1 MKNPEGFYLKIDEII
16 DACRGIV
23 KKDRSYT
30 LPNGRRNFGFIY
42 IISGKCTY
50 TFKNCVYTF
59 GEGDMIFLKETSVPY
74 HICGKKGTENL
85 ALNFTIHRE
94 DSFGEVVDTLINDIT
109 PILISKEKTQKY
121 VKLMEKAINAVSKNN
136 FGAHMTA
143 MSVVYE
149 ITQDMLF
156 DLMLKNIKSDDYNM
170 VLPAK
175 RFIDDNFNKEISI
188 VELANRCNMCETNFR
203 KKFSSIFGI
212 SPSKYIY
219 SVRINNAKNL
229 FSSGAYSVE
238 EVAKLCGFNDA
249 NYFSRFFKK
258 HTGLTPM
265 EYKNIS

>member
-1 MKNPEGFYLKIDEII
+1 MKNAEGFYLKINEII
-16 DACRGIV
+16 DACRGTV
-23 KKDRSYT
+23 KKNRSYS

-42 IISGKCTY
+42 FLSGKTTY
-50 TFKNCVYTF
+50 TFNNCAYTF
-59 GEGDMIFLKETSVPY
+59 GEGDMIFLKESSVPY
-74 HICGKKGTENL
+74 RISSKKGTENL
-85 ALNFTIHRE
+85 ALNFTIQKE
-94 DSFGEVVDTLINDIT
+94 ASFGEVLDELIND
-109 PILISKEKTQKY
+109 PLPVLINKEKVNKY
-121 VKLMEKAINAVSKNN
+121 RKLMENAINAVAKNN

-156 DLMLKNIKSDDYNM
+156 DLMLKNIKSDDFNRI
-170 VLPAK
+170 LPAK
-175 RFIDDNFNKEISI
+175 IFIDENFNKEISI

>member
-30 LPNGRRNFGFIY
+30 LPNGRKNFGFIY
-42 IISGKCTY
+42 FLSGKATY
-50 TFKNCVYTF
+50 TFANCVYTV
-59 GEGDMIFLKETSVPY
+59 GEGDMIFLKESSVPY
-74 HICGKKGTENL
+74 RISSKKGTENL
-85 ALNFTIHRE
+85 ALNFTIHKE
-94 DSFGEVVDTLINDIT
+94 ASFGDVIEELINDHL
-109 PILISKEKTQKY
+109 PVLISKKKVPKY
-121 VKLMEKAINAVSKNN
+121 RKLMENAINTVSKNN

-156 DLMLKNIKSDDYNM
+156 DLMLKNIKSDDYNII
-170 VLPAK
+170 LPAK
-175 RFIDDNFNKEISI
+175 RYIDDNFNKDISI